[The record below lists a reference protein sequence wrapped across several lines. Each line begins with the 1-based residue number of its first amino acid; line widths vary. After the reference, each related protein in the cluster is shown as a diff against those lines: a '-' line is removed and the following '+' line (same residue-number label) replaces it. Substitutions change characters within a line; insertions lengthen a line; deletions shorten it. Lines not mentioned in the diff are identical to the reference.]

1 MNISFAKKRSAFRAA
16 VAAALVLLIVAM
28 SAVCLSACNDD
39 DGPDPAAE
47 RAEAVNA
54 LRVNTLAALDA
65 KWAPGL
71 TDAEIIALASPG
83 SYIEA
88 ALWTEMLAEVVSAS
102 RLQTG
107 KIRTA
112 AEFIASDEGRKL
124 FADAAGNL
132 DSAMEL
138 VDALGLTSEDVSEL
152 GFDLLCAVVS
162 ETRAM
167 YTEVANRLNVIKDKV
182 LGAGN
187 ENIAAAA
194 ERAERIVASF
204 GKDEASVAESVA
216 QTLKALGEAEEGVK
230 TVLAFAYDTERILG
244 AGESGAGLSAIIGS
258 AAEGE
263 GALANVSER
272 EMFAWLDGVLA
283 GFEEFGKSMTA
294 EKIASVKAALA
305 SGVLAGFEE
314 FGKSMTA
321 EKIASVKAALA
332 SVRECFQGFAQPV
345 AAVGDVMEWLRV
357 AESFADEIPTI
368 VSYALSAC
376 NVIYERNAEDT
387 YTYDFVRKLRLLAE
401 EENEELRTV
410 NTYALGAE
418 LFLSFAESHNAA
430 ELKGWI
436 RDMAKEGTDLKSAL
450 IYAFALM
457 AAQAESEGD
466 VEVTPDLV
474 SMVSV
479 LLTEVFGSLMDETW
493 RKYVLFPE
501 KYENRLRIVSG
512 LVISFAE
519 SVNELN
525 AGGAQVDINVSS
537 SGPYDSEWYAEV
549 MRIREETIRNAGG
562 TDGDALA
569 DKATA
574 VIGEYIDASYA
585 RLDELRAAASVGYIT
600 DADSA
605 EATKL
610 AEEVQSN
617 PIFMVFAFFFMQK

>member
-1 MNISFAKKRSAFRAA
+1 MNVSFAKKRFAFRAA

-54 LRVNTLAALDA
+54 LKVNTLAALDA
-65 KWAPGL
+65 RWAPGL
-71 TDAEIIALASPG
+71 TDTEIIGLASPG

-88 ALWTEMLAEVVSAS
+88 VLWTEMLAEVVSAS

-167 YTEVANRLNVIKDKV
+167 YTEVANRLNAIKDKV

-194 ERAERIVASF
+194 ERAERIVESF
-204 GKDEASVAESVA
+204 GKDEASAAESVA

-230 TVLAFAYDTERILG
+230 TVLAFAYDTERIFG
-244 AGESGAGLSAIIGS
+244 TGESGEGLAGLIGS

-305 SGVLAGFEE
+305 S
-314 FGKSMTA
+314 
-321 EKIASVKAALA
+321 
-332 SVRECFQGFAQPV
+332 VRECFQGFAQPV
-345 AAVGDVMEWLRV
+345 EVVRDVMEWLRG
-357 AESFADEIPTI
+357 AEELLGEVPFLTGAIAAATD
-368 VSYALSAC
+368 
-376 NVIYERNAEDT
+376 VIYERGEDGG
-387 YTYDFVRKLRLLAE
+387 YTYVRRLKLLAE
-401 EENEELRTV
+401 EEDGTLADINSYILAGE
-410 NTYALGAE
+410 AI
-418 LFLSFAESHNAA
+418 LSFADVYDAQA
-430 ELKGWI
+430 VKDELKQLAENGGE
-436 RDMAKEGTDLKSAL
+436 MTTLV
-450 IYAFALM
+450 IYAMALM
-457 AAQAESEGD
+457 FEASEQEGEDIEFTDDIAALA
-466 VEVTPDLV
+466 VA
-474 SMVSV
+474 
-479 LLTEVFGSLMDETW
+479 LLTEVMGSATETAW
-493 RKYVLFPE
+493 NNYVSDPE
-501 KYENRLRIVSG
+501 KYQNRLRIFSG
-512 LVISFAE
+512 MVLGFAE
-519 SVNELN
+519 VLNEN
-525 AGGAQVDINVSS
+525 IAAHGGTCVDINVTSD
-537 SGPYDSEWYAEV
+537 GPYTAEWYAEV
-549 MRIREETIRNAGG
+549 VRIRRETIERAG
-562 TDGDALA
+562 TFTEGDDLSSV
-569 DKATA
+569 A
-574 VIGEYIDASYA
+574 VGIIGEYVDKCYASLPDIERAVSAGWVEDAESEEA
-585 RLDELRAAASVGYIT
+585 KLVTEMAAN
-600 DADSA
+600 
-605 EATKL
+605 
-610 AEEVQSN
+610 N
-617 PIFMVFAFFFMQK
+617 PIFMLLAMFM

>member
-1 MNISFAKKRSAFRAA
+1 MKAVFGTKKGADVLRVLLAA
-16 VAAALVLLIVAM
+16 VLVMLLIA
-28 SAVCLSACNDD
+28 SFFALAACNKK

-54 LRVNTLAALDA
+54 LKINTLAALDA
-65 KWAPGL
+65 EWTPGL
-71 TDAEIIALASPG
+71 TDAEIIGLASPG

-88 ALWTEMLAEVVSAS
+88 TLWTEMLAEVVSAS

-167 YTEVANRLNVIKDKV
+167 YTEVANRLNAIKDKV

-204 GKDEASVAESVA
+204 GKDEATAAESVA

-230 TVLAFAYDTERILG
+230 TVLAFAYDTERIFG
-244 AGESGAGLSAIIGS
+244 TGESGEGIAGLIGS

-294 EKIASVKAALA
+294 EK
-305 SGVLAGFEE
+305 
-314 FGKSMTA
+314 T
-321 EKIASVKAALA
+321 ASVKAALA

-345 AAVGDVMEWLRV
+345 EVVRDVMEWLRG
-357 AESFADEIPTI
+357 AEELLGEVPFLTGAIAAATD
-368 VSYALSAC
+368 
-376 NVIYERNAEDT
+376 VIYERGEDEG
-387 YTYDFVRKLRLLAE
+387 YTYDFVRRLKLLAE
-401 EENEELRTV
+401 EEDGTLADINSYILAGEMI
-410 NTYALGAE
+410 
-418 LFLSFAESHNAA
+418 LSFAEVYDAQA
-430 ELKGWI
+430 VKDELKQLAENGGE
-436 RDMAKEGTDLKSAL
+436 MTTLV
-450 IYAFALM
+450 IYAMALM
-457 AAQAESEGD
+457 FEASEQEGEDIEFTDDIAALA
-466 VEVTPDLV
+466 VA
-474 SMVSV
+474 
-479 LLTEVFGSLMDETW
+479 LLTEVMGSATETAW
-493 RKYVLFPE
+493 NNYVSDPE
-501 KYENRLRIVSG
+501 KYQNSLRIFSG
-512 LVISFAE
+512 LVLGFAE
-519 SVNELN
+519 VLNEN
-525 AGGAQVDINVSS
+525 IAAHGGTRVDINVTSD
-537 SGPYDSEWYAEV
+537 GPYTAEWYAEV
-549 MRIREETIRNAGG
+549 VRIRRETIERAGAF
-562 TDGDALA
+562 TEGDALSSV
-569 DKATA
+569 A
-574 VIGEYIDASYA
+574 VGIIGEYVDKCYAS
-585 RLDELRAAASVGYIT
+585 LPDIERAVSVGWVD
-600 DADSA
+600 DAESE
-605 EATKL
+605 EAKL
-610 AEEVQSN
+610 VTEMAANN
-617 PIFMVFAFFFMQK
+617 PIFMLLAMFM

>member
-1 MNISFAKKRSAFRAA
+1 MNVSFAKKRFAFRAA

-54 LRVNTLAALDA
+54 LKVNTLAALDA
-65 KWAPGL
+65 RWAPGL
-71 TDAEIIALASPG
+71 TDTEIIGLASPG

-88 ALWTEMLAEVVSAS
+88 VLWTEMLAEVVSAS

-167 YTEVANRLNVIKDKV
+167 YTEVANRLNAIKDKV

-194 ERAERIVASF
+194 ERAERIVESF
-204 GKDEASVAESVA
+204 GKDEASAAESVA
-216 QTLKALGEAEEGVK
+216 QTLKALAEAEEGVK
-230 TVLAFAYDTERILG
+230 TVLAFAYDTERIFG
-244 AGESGAGLSAIIGS
+244 TGESGEGLAGLIGS

-305 SGVLAGFEE
+305 S
-314 FGKSMTA
+314 
-321 EKIASVKAALA
+321 
-332 SVRECFQGFAQPV
+332 VRECFQGFAQPV
-345 AAVGDVMEWLRV
+345 EVVRDVMEWLRGTEELLGEV
-357 AESFADEIPTI
+357 PFLTGAIAAATD
-368 VSYALSAC
+368 
-376 NVIYERNAEDT
+376 VIYERGEDEG
-387 YTYDFVRKLRLLAE
+387 YTYDFVRRLKLLAE
-401 EENEELRTV
+401 EEDGTLADINSYIIAGEMI
-410 NTYALGAE
+410 
-418 LFLSFAESHNAA
+418 LSFAEDYDAQA
-430 ELKGWI
+430 VKDELKQLAENGGE
-436 RDMAKEGTDLKSAL
+436 MTSLV
-450 IYAFALM
+450 IYAMALM
-457 AAQAESEGD
+457 FEASEQEGEDIEFTDDIAALA
-466 VEVTPDLV
+466 VA
-474 SMVSV
+474 
-479 LLTEVFGSLMDETW
+479 LLTEVMGSATETAW
-493 RKYVLFPE
+493 NNYVSDPE
-501 KYENRLRIVSG
+501 KYQNSLRIFSG
-512 LVISFAE
+512 LVLGFAE
-519 SVNELN
+519 VLNEN
-525 AGGAQVDINVSS
+525 IAAHGGTRVDINVTSD
-537 SGPYDSEWYAEV
+537 GPYTAEWYAEV
-549 MRIREETIRNAGG
+549 VRIRRETIERAGAF
-562 TDGDALA
+562 TEGDDLSSV
-569 DKATA
+569 A
-574 VIGEYIDASYA
+574 VGIIGEYVDKCYASL
-585 RLDELRAAASVGYIT
+585 LDIERAVSVGWVE
-600 DADSA
+600 DAESE
-605 EATKL
+605 EAKL
-610 AEEVQSN
+610 VTEMAANN
-617 PIFMVFAFFFMQK
+617 PIFMLLAMFM

>member
-1 MNISFAKKRSAFRAA
+1 MNVSFAKKRFAFRAA

-54 LRVNTLAALDA
+54 LKVNTLAALDA
-65 KWAPGL
+65 KWTPGL

-83 SYIEA
+83 SYIETT
-88 ALWTEMLAEVVSAS
+88 LWTEMLAEVVSAS

-167 YTEVANRLNVIKDKV
+167 YTEVANRLNAIKDKV

-194 ERAERIVASF
+194 ERAERIVESF
-204 GKDEASVAESVA
+204 GKDETSAAESVA

-230 TVLAFAYDTERILG
+230 TVLAFAYDTERIFG
-244 AGESGAGLSAIIGS
+244 TGESGEGLAGLIGS

-305 SGVLAGFEE
+305 S
-314 FGKSMTA
+314 
-321 EKIASVKAALA
+321 
-332 SVRECFQGFAQPV
+332 VRECFQGFAQPV
-345 AAVGDVMEWLRV
+345 EVVRDVMEWLRG
-357 AESFADEIPTI
+357 AEELLGEVPFLTGAIAAATD
-368 VSYALSAC
+368 
-376 NVIYERNAEDT
+376 VIYERGEDGG
-387 YTYDFVRKLRLLAE
+387 YTYDFVRRLKLLAE
-401 EENEELRTV
+401 EEDGTLADINSYILAGE
-410 NTYALGAE
+410 AI
-418 LFLSFAESHNAA
+418 LSFAEVYDAQA
-430 ELKGWI
+430 VKDELKQLAENGGE
-436 RDMAKEGTDLKSAL
+436 MTSLV
-450 IYAFALM
+450 IYAMALM
-457 AAQAESEGD
+457 FEASEQEGEDIELTDDIAALA
-466 VEVTPDLV
+466 VA
-474 SMVSV
+474 
-479 LLTEVFGSLMDETW
+479 LLTEVMGSATETAW
-493 RKYVLFPE
+493 NNYVSDPE
-501 KYENRLRIVSG
+501 KYQNRLRIFSG
-512 LVISFAE
+512 MVLDFAE
-519 SVNELN
+519 VLNEN
-525 AGGAQVDINVSS
+525 IAAHGGTRVDINVTSD
-537 SGPYDSEWYAEV
+537 GPYTAEWYAEV
-549 MRIREETIRNAGG
+549 VRIRRETIERAG
-562 TDGDALA
+562 TFTEGDDLSSV
-569 DKATA
+569 A
-574 VIGEYIDASYA
+574 VGIIGEYVDKCYASLPDIERAVSAGWVEDAESEEA
-585 RLDELRAAASVGYIT
+585 KLVTEMAAN
-600 DADSA
+600 
-605 EATKL
+605 
-610 AEEVQSN
+610 N
-617 PIFMVFAFFFMQK
+617 PIFMLLAMFM

>member
-1 MNISFAKKRSAFRAA
+1 MRAFFAKKRFAFRAA

-54 LRVNTLAALDA
+54 LKVNTLAALDA
-65 KWAPGL
+65 RWAPGL
-71 TDAEIIALASPG
+71 TDTEIIGLASPG

-88 ALWTEMLAEVVSAS
+88 VLWTEMLAEVVSAS

-194 ERAERIVASF
+194 ERAERIVESF
-204 GKDEASVAESVA
+204 GKDEASAAESVA

-230 TVLAFAYDTERILG
+230 TVLAFAYDTERIFG
-244 AGESGAGLSAIIGS
+244 TGESGEGLAGLIGS

-305 SGVLAGFEE
+305 S
-314 FGKSMTA
+314 
-321 EKIASVKAALA
+321 
-332 SVRECFQGFAQPV
+332 VRECFQGFAQPV
-345 AAVGDVMEWLRV
+345 EVVRDVMEWLRG
-357 AESFADEIPTI
+357 AEELLGEVPFLTGAIAAATD
-368 VSYALSAC
+368 
-376 NVIYERNAEDT
+376 VIYERGEDGG
-387 YTYDFVRKLRLLAE
+387 YTYVRRLKLLAE
-401 EENEELRTV
+401 EEDGTLADINSYILAGE
-410 NTYALGAE
+410 AI
-418 LFLSFAESHNAA
+418 LSFADVYDAQA
-430 ELKGWI
+430 VKDELKQLAENGGE
-436 RDMAKEGTDLKSAL
+436 MTSLV
-450 IYAFALM
+450 IYAMALM
-457 AAQAESEGD
+457 FEASGQEGEDIEFTDDIAALA
-466 VEVTPDLV
+466 VA
-474 SMVSV
+474 
-479 LLTEVFGSLMDETW
+479 LLTEVMGSATETAW
-493 RKYVLFPE
+493 NNYVSDPE
-501 KYENRLRIVSG
+501 KYQNSLRIFSG
-512 LVISFAE
+512 LVLGFAE
-519 SVNELN
+519 VLNEN
-525 AGGAQVDINVSS
+525 IAAHGGTRVDINVTSD
-537 SGPYDSEWYAEV
+537 GPYTAEWYAEV
-549 MRIREETIRNAGG
+549 VRIRRETIERAGAF
-562 TDGDALA
+562 TEEDALSSV
-569 DKATA
+569 A
-574 VIGEYIDASYA
+574 VGIIGEYVDKCYAS
-585 RLDELRAAASVGYIT
+585 LPDIERAVSVGWVD
-600 DADSA
+600 DAESE
-605 EATKL
+605 EAKL
-610 AEEVQSN
+610 VTEMAANN
-617 PIFMVFAFFFMQK
+617 PIFMLLAMFM

>member
-1 MNISFAKKRSAFRAA
+1 MNVSFAKKRFAFRAA

-54 LRVNTLAALDA
+54 LKVNTLAALDA
-65 KWAPGL
+65 KWTPGL
-71 TDAEIIALASPG
+71 TDTEIIGLASPG

-167 YTEVANRLNVIKDKV
+167 YTEVANRLNAIKDKV

-194 ERAERIVASF
+194 ERAERIVESF
-204 GKDEASVAESVA
+204 GKDEASAAESVA
-216 QTLKALGEAEEGVK
+216 QTLEALGEAEEGVK
-230 TVLAFAYDTERILG
+230 TVLAFAYDTERIFG
-244 AGESGAGLSAIIGS
+244 TGESGEGLAGLIGS

-305 SGVLAGFEE
+305 S
-314 FGKSMTA
+314 
-321 EKIASVKAALA
+321 
-332 SVRECFQGFAQPV
+332 VRECFQGFAQPV
-345 AAVGDVMEWLRV
+345 EVVRDVMEWLRG
-357 AESFADEIPTI
+357 AEELLGEVPFLTGAIAAATD
-368 VSYALSAC
+368 
-376 NVIYERNAEDT
+376 VIYERGEDGG
-387 YTYDFVRKLRLLAE
+387 YTYDFVRRLKLLAE
-401 EENEELRTV
+401 EEDGTLADINSYILAGE
-410 NTYALGAE
+410 AI
-418 LFLSFAESHNAA
+418 LSFAEVYDAQA
-430 ELKGWI
+430 VKDELKQLAENGGE
-436 RDMAKEGTDLKSAL
+436 MTTLV
-450 IYAFALM
+450 IYAMALM
-457 AAQAESEGD
+457 FEASEQEGEDIEFTDDIAALA
-466 VEVTPDLV
+466 VA
-474 SMVSV
+474 
-479 LLTEVFGSLMDETW
+479 LLTEVMGSATETAW
-493 RKYVLFPE
+493 NNYVSDPE
-501 KYENRLRIVSG
+501 KYQNSLRIFSG
-512 LVISFAE
+512 LVLGFAE
-519 SVNELN
+519 VLNEN
-525 AGGAQVDINVSS
+525 IAAHGGTRVDINVTSD
-537 SGPYDSEWYAEV
+537 GPYTAEWYAEV
-549 MRIREETIRNAGG
+549 VRIRRETIERAGTFTEG
-562 TDGDALA
+562 GELSSV
-569 DKATA
+569 A
-574 VIGEYIDASYA
+574 VGIIGEYVDKCYASLPDIERAVSAGWVEDAESEEA
-585 RLDELRAAASVGYIT
+585 KLVTEMAAN
-600 DADSA
+600 
-605 EATKL
+605 
-610 AEEVQSN
+610 N
-617 PIFMVFAFFFMQK
+617 PIFMLLAMFM

>member
-1 MNISFAKKRSAFRAA
+1 MGASFAKKRFAFRAA

-54 LRVNTLAALDA
+54 LKVNTLAALDA

-88 ALWTEMLAEVVSAS
+88 TLWTEMLAEVVSAS

-167 YTEVANRLNVIKDKV
+167 YTEVANRLNAIKDKV

-194 ERAERIVASF
+194 ERAERIVESF
-204 GKDEASVAESVA
+204 GKDEASAAESVA
-216 QTLKALGEAEEGVK
+216 QTIKALAEAEEGVK
-230 TVLAFAYDTERILG
+230 TVLAFAYDTERIFG
-244 AGESGAGLSAIIGS
+244 TGESGAGLAGLIGS

-305 SGVLAGFEE
+305 S
-314 FGKSMTA
+314 
-321 EKIASVKAALA
+321 
-332 SVRECFQGFAQPV
+332 VRECFQGFAQPV
-345 AAVGDVMEWLRV
+345 EVVRDVMEWLRG
-357 AESFADEIPTI
+357 AEELLGEVPFLTGAIAAATD
-368 VSYALSAC
+368 
-376 NVIYERNAEDT
+376 VIYERGEDGG
-387 YTYDFVRKLRLLAE
+387 YTYDFVHRLKLLAE
-401 EENEELRTV
+401 EEDGTLADINSYILAGE
-410 NTYALGAE
+410 AI
-418 LFLSFAESHNAA
+418 LSFAKVYDAQA
-430 ELKGWI
+430 VKDELKQLAENGGE
-436 RDMAKEGTDLKSAL
+436 MTSLV
-450 IYAFALM
+450 IYAMALM
-457 AAQAESEGD
+457 FEASEQEGEDIEFTDDIAALA
-466 VEVTPDLV
+466 VA
-474 SMVSV
+474 
-479 LLTEVFGSLMDETW
+479 LLTEVMGSATETAW
-493 RKYVLFPE
+493 NNYVSDPE
-501 KYENRLRIVSG
+501 KYQNSLRIFSG
-512 LVISFAE
+512 LVLGFAE
-519 SVNELN
+519 VLNEN
-525 AGGAQVDINVSS
+525 IAAHGGTRVDINVTSD
-537 SGPYDSEWYAEV
+537 GPYTAEWYAEV
-549 MRIREETIRNAGG
+549 VRIRRETIERAGAF
-562 TDGDALA
+562 TEGDALSSV
-569 DKATA
+569 A
-574 VIGEYIDASYA
+574 VGIIGEYVDKCYAS
-585 RLDELRAAASVGYIT
+585 LPDIERAVSVGWV
-600 DADSA
+600 DDSESE
-605 EATKL
+605 EAKL
-610 AEEVQSN
+610 VTEMAANN
-617 PIFMVFAFFFMQK
+617 PIFMLLAMFM

>member
-1 MNISFAKKRSAFRAA
+1 MRASFAKKRFAFRAA

-39 DGPDPAAE
+39 DGPDPAVE

-88 ALWTEMLAEVVSAS
+88 TLWTEMLAEVVSAS

-112 AEFIASDEGRKL
+112 AEFIASDEGKKL

-167 YTEVANRLNVIKDKV
+167 YTEVANRLNAIKDKV

-187 ENIAAAA
+187 ENIATAA

-204 GKDEASVAESVA
+204 GKDEASAAESVA

-230 TVLAFAYDTERILG
+230 TVLAFAYDTERIFG
-244 AGESGAGLSAIIGS
+244 TGESGEGLAGLIGS

-305 SGVLAGFEE
+305 S
-314 FGKSMTA
+314 
-321 EKIASVKAALA
+321 
-332 SVRECFQGFAQPV
+332 VRECFQGFAQPV
-345 AAVGDVMEWLRV
+345 EVVRDVMEWLRG
-357 AESFADEIPTI
+357 AEELLGEVPFLTGAIAAATD
-368 VSYALSAC
+368 
-376 NVIYERNAEDT
+376 VIYERGEDGG
-387 YTYDFVRKLRLLAE
+387 YTYDFVRRLKLLAGE
-401 EENEELRTV
+401 EDGTLADINSYIIAGEMI
-410 NTYALGAE
+410 
-418 LFLSFAESHNAA
+418 LSFAEDYDAQA
-430 ELKGWI
+430 VKDELKQLAENGGE
-436 RDMAKEGTDLKSAL
+436 MTTLV
-450 IYAFALM
+450 IYAMALM
-457 AAQAESEGD
+457 FEASEQEGEDIEFTDDIAALA
-466 VEVTPDLV
+466 VA
-474 SMVSV
+474 
-479 LLTEVFGSLMDETW
+479 LLTEVMGSATETAW
-493 RKYVLFPE
+493 NNYVSDPE
-501 KYENRLRIVSG
+501 KYQNSLRIFSG
-512 LVISFAE
+512 LVLGFAE
-519 SVNELN
+519 VLNEN
-525 AGGAQVDINVSS
+525 IAAHGGTRVDINVTSD
-537 SGPYDSEWYAEV
+537 GPYTAEWYAEV
-549 MRIREETIRNAGG
+549 VRIRRETIERAGAF
-562 TDGDALA
+562 TEGDDLSSV
-569 DKATA
+569 A
-574 VIGEYIDASYA
+574 VGIIGEYVDKCYASL
-585 RLDELRAAASVGYIT
+585 LDIERAVSVGWVE
-600 DADSA
+600 DAESE
-605 EATKL
+605 EAKL
-610 AEEVQSN
+610 VTEMAANN
-617 PIFMVFAFFFMQK
+617 PIFMLLAMFM

>member
-1 MNISFAKKRSAFRAA
+1 MRASFAKKRFAFRAA

-54 LRVNTLAALDA
+54 LKVNTLAALDA

-88 ALWTEMLAEVVSAS
+88 TLWTEMLAEVVSAS

-152 GFDLLCAVVS
+152 GFDLICAVVS

-167 YTEVANRLNVIKDKV
+167 YTEVANRLNTIKDKV

-194 ERAERIVASF
+194 ERAERIVESF
-204 GKDEASVAESVA
+204 GKDEASAAESVA

-230 TVLAFAYDTERILG
+230 TVLAFAYDTERIFG
-244 AGESGAGLSAIIGS
+244 TGESGEGLAGLIGS

-305 SGVLAGFEE
+305 S
-314 FGKSMTA
+314 
-321 EKIASVKAALA
+321 
-332 SVRECFQGFAQPV
+332 VRECFQGFAQPV
-345 AAVGDVMEWLRV
+345 AAVGDAMEWLRV

-376 NVIYERNAEDT
+376 DVIYERNAEDT
-387 YTYDFVRKLRLLAE
+387 YTYDFVHKLRLLAE
-401 EENEELRTV
+401 EEDEELRTV

-418 LFLSFAESHNAA
+418 LFLSFAKSHDAA

-436 RDMAKEGTDLKSAL
+436 RDMAKEGTGLKSAL

-457 AAQAESEGD
+457 AAQAESDGD

-525 AGGAQVDINVSS
+525 AGGVQVDINVSS

-562 TDGDALA
+562 TDGEALA

>member
-1 MNISFAKKRSAFRAA
+1 M
-16 VAAALVLLIVAM
+16 
-28 SAVCLSACNDD
+28 
-39 DGPDPAAE
+39 
-47 RAEAVNA
+47 
-54 LRVNTLAALDA
+54 
-65 KWAPGL
+65 
-71 TDAEIIALASPG
+71 
-83 SYIEA
+83 
-88 ALWTEMLAEVVSAS
+88 
-102 RLQTG
+102 
-107 KIRTA
+107 
-112 AEFIASDEGRKL
+112 
-124 FADAAGNL
+124 
-132 DSAMEL
+132 
-138 VDALGLTSEDVSEL
+138 
-152 GFDLLCAVVS
+152 
-162 ETRAM
+162 
-167 YTEVANRLNVIKDKV
+167 
-182 LGAGN
+182 
-187 ENIAAAA
+187 
-194 ERAERIVASF
+194 
-204 GKDEASVAESVA
+204 
-216 QTLKALGEAEEGVK
+216 
-230 TVLAFAYDTERILG
+230 
-244 AGESGAGLSAIIGS
+244 
-258 AAEGE
+258 
-263 GALANVSER
+263 
-272 EMFAWLDGVLA
+272 
-283 GFEEFGKSMTA
+283 
-294 EKIASVKAALA
+294 
-305 SGVLAGFEE
+305 
-314 FGKSMTA
+314 
-321 EKIASVKAALA
+321 
-332 SVRECFQGFAQPV
+332 
-345 AAVGDVMEWLRV
+345 

-401 EENEELRTV
+401 EEDEELRTV

-436 RDMAKEGTDLKSAL
+436 RDMAKEGTGLKSAL

-457 AAQAESEGD
+457 AAQAESDGD

-474 SMVSV
+474 SMISV

-549 MRIREETIRNAGG
+549 MRIREETTRNAGG

-610 AEEVQSN
+610 TEEVQSN

>member
-1 MNISFAKKRSAFRAA
+1 MNVSFAKKRFAFRAA

-54 LRVNTLAALDA
+54 LKVNTLAALDA

-88 ALWTEMLAEVVSAS
+88 TLWTEMLAEVVSAS

-167 YTEVANRLNVIKDKV
+167 YTEVANRLNAIKDKV

-194 ERAERIVASF
+194 ERAERIVESF
-204 GKDEASVAESVA
+204 GKDEASAAESVA

-230 TVLAFAYDTERILG
+230 TVLAFAYDTERIFG
-244 AGESGAGLSAIIGS
+244 TGESGEGLAGLIGS

-305 SGVLAGFEE
+305 S
-314 FGKSMTA
+314 
-321 EKIASVKAALA
+321 
-332 SVRECFQGFAQPV
+332 VRECFQGFAQPV
-345 AAVGDVMEWLRV
+345 EVVRDVMEWLRG
-357 AESFADEIPTI
+357 AEELLGEVPFLTGAIAAATG
-368 VSYALSAC
+368 
-376 NVIYERNAEDT
+376 VIYERGEDEG
-387 YTYDFVRKLRLLAE
+387 YTYDFVRRLKLLAE
-401 EENEELRTV
+401 EEDGTLADINSYIIAGEMI
-410 NTYALGAE
+410 
-418 LFLSFAESHNAA
+418 LSFAKIYDAQA
-430 ELKGWI
+430 VKDELKQLAENGGE
-436 RDMAKEGTDLKSAL
+436 MTKLV
-450 IYAFALM
+450 IYAMALM
-457 AAQAESEGD
+457 FEASEQEGEDIEFTDDIAALA
-466 VEVTPDLV
+466 VA
-474 SMVSV
+474 
-479 LLTEVFGSLMDETW
+479 LLTEVMGSATETAW
-493 RKYVLFPE
+493 NNYVSDPE
-501 KYENRLRIVSG
+501 KYENRLRIFSG
-512 LVISFAE
+512 LVLGFAE
-519 SVNELN
+519 VLNEN
-525 AGGAQVDINVSS
+525 IAAHGGTRVDINVTSD
-537 SGPYDSEWYAEV
+537 GPYTAEWYAEV
-549 MRIREETIRNAGG
+549 VRIRRETIERAG
-562 TDGDALA
+562 TFTEGDDLSSV
-569 DKATA
+569 A
-574 VIGEYIDASYA
+574 VGIIGEYVDKCYASLLDIERAVSAGWVDDAESEEA
-585 RLDELRAAASVGYIT
+585 KLVTEMAAN
-600 DADSA
+600 
-605 EATKL
+605 
-610 AEEVQSN
+610 N
-617 PIFMVFAFFFMQK
+617 PIFMLLAMFM

>member
-1 MNISFAKKRSAFRAA
+1 MNVSFAKKRFAFRAA

-88 ALWTEMLAEVVSAS
+88 VLWTEMLAEVVSAS

-112 AEFIASDEGRKL
+112 AEFIASDEGKKL

-167 YTEVANRLNVIKDKV
+167 YTEVANRLNAIKDKV

-194 ERAERIVASF
+194 ERAERIVESF
-204 GKDEASVAESVA
+204 GKDEASAAESVA

-230 TVLAFAYDTERILG
+230 TVLAFAYDTERIFG
-244 AGESGAGLSAIIGS
+244 TGESGEGLAGLIGS

-305 SGVLAGFEE
+305 S
-314 FGKSMTA
+314 
-321 EKIASVKAALA
+321 
-332 SVRECFQGFAQPV
+332 VRECFQGFAQPV
-345 AAVGDVMEWLRV
+345 EVVRDVMEWLRG
-357 AESFADEIPTI
+357 AEELLGEVPFLTGAIAAATD
-368 VSYALSAC
+368 
-376 NVIYERNAEDT
+376 VIYERGEDGG
-387 YTYDFVRKLRLLAE
+387 YTYDFVRRLKLLAE
-401 EENEELRTV
+401 EEDGTLADINSYILAGE
-410 NTYALGAE
+410 AI
-418 LFLSFAESHNAA
+418 LSFAEVYDAQA
-430 ELKGWI
+430 VKDELKQLAENGGE
-436 RDMAKEGTDLKSAL
+436 MTKLV
-450 IYAFALM
+450 IYAMALM
-457 AAQAESEGD
+457 FEASEQEGEDIEFTDDIAALA
-466 VEVTPDLV
+466 VA
-474 SMVSV
+474 
-479 LLTEVFGSLMDETW
+479 LLTEVMGSATETAW
-493 RKYVLFPE
+493 NNYVSDPE
-501 KYENRLRIVSG
+501 KYQNSLRIFSG
-512 LVISFAE
+512 LVLGFAE
-519 SVNELN
+519 VLNEN
-525 AGGAQVDINVSS
+525 IAAHGGTRVDINVTSD
-537 SGPYDSEWYAEV
+537 GPYTAEWYAEV
-549 MRIREETIRNAGG
+549 VRIRRETIERAGAF
-562 TDGDALA
+562 TEEDALSSV
-569 DKATA
+569 A
-574 VIGEYIDASYA
+574 VGIIGEYVDKCYASLPDIERAVSAGWVEDAESEEA
-585 RLDELRAAASVGYIT
+585 KLVTEMAAN
-600 DADSA
+600 
-605 EATKL
+605 
-610 AEEVQSN
+610 N
-617 PIFMVFAFFFMQK
+617 PIFMLLAMFM

>member
-1 MNISFAKKRSAFRAA
+1 MGASFAKKRFAFRAA
-16 VAAALVLLIVAM
+16 VAAALVLLLVAM

-54 LRVNTLAALDA
+54 LKVNTLAALDA
-65 KWAPGL
+65 EWVPGL
-71 TDAEIIALASPG
+71 TDADIIGLASPG

-112 AEFIASDEGRKL
+112 AEFIAAEEGRKL

-162 ETRAM
+162 ETRAL
-167 YTEVANRLNVIKDKV
+167 YTETKDRLVAIDKKGV
-182 LGAGN
+182 MGGAN
-187 ENIAAAA
+187 TDLTAAI

-204 GKDEASVAESVA
+204 GKDEATAAESVA

-230 TVLAFAYDTERILG
+230 TVLAFAYDTERIFG
-244 AGESGAGLSAIIGS
+244 TGESGEGIAGLIGS

-305 SGVLAGFEE
+305 S
-314 FGKSMTA
+314 
-321 EKIASVKAALA
+321 
-332 SVRECFQGFAQPV
+332 VRECFQGFAQPV
-345 AAVGDVMEWLRV
+345 AAVGDAMEWLRV

-376 NVIYERNAEDT
+376 DVIYERNAEDT

-401 EENEELRTV
+401 EEDEELRTV

-418 LFLSFAESHNAA
+418 LFLSFAVSHDAA

-436 RDMAKEGTDLKSAL
+436 RDMAKEGTGLKSAL

-525 AGGAQVDINVSS
+525 AGGVQVDINVSS
-537 SGPYDSEWYAEV
+537 SGPYDPEWYAEV

>member
-1 MNISFAKKRSAFRAA
+1 MKAVFGTKKGADALRVLLAA
-16 VAAALVLLIVAM
+16 VLVVLLLA
-28 SAVCLSACNDD
+28 SLCALAACNKNE
-39 DGPDPAAE
+39 PDPAKE
-47 RAEAVNA
+47 RADAVTR
-54 LRVNTLAALDA
+54 LETNTLAALGEDWTPDVPRETLIRMPDCASYLEARRWVSLVAGVLSRSGLQTAKISLIADFAASEDGKRLLSDA
-65 KWAPGL
+65 ANNA
-71 TDAEIIALASPG
+71 DAVLG
-83 SYIEA
+83 F
-88 ALWTEMLAEVVSAS
+88 VSAV
-102 RLQTG
+102 G
-107 KIRTA
+107 
-112 AEFIASDEGRKL
+112 F
-124 FADAAGNL
+124 
-132 DSAMEL
+132 
-138 VDALGLTSEDVSEL
+138 TSEDVSEV
-152 GFDLLCAVVS
+152 GFELLRAVVTDVRELYIGLAEELEALKGS
-162 ETRAM
+162 
-167 YTEVANRLNVIKDKV
+167 VVGD
-182 LGAGN
+182 GQDD
-187 ENIAAAA
+187 IAAAT
-194 ERAERIVASF
+194 ERAERVVASF
-204 GKDEASVAESVA
+204 GDEDKAEESIADTVAALDEAKEGIG
-216 QTLKALGEAEEGVK
+216 TLF
-230 TVLAFAYDTERILG
+230 AFAYDAERIFG
-244 AGESGAGLSAIIGS
+244 TGESGEGLSSVLGS
-258 AAEGE
+258 AAGGS
-263 GALANVSER
+263 GALAGVSDG
-272 EMFAWLDGVLA
+272 EMLTWLDGMVNGLR
-283 GFEEFGKSMTA
+283 EFGASMTE
-294 EKIASVKAALA
+294 EKTASVKAAL
-305 SGVLAGFEE
+305 
-314 FGKSMTA
+314 K
-321 EKIASVKAALA
+321 

-376 NVIYERNAEDT
+376 DVIYERNAEDT
-387 YTYDFVRKLRLLAE
+387 YTYDFVHKLRLLAE
-401 EENEELRTV
+401 EEDEELRTV

-418 LFLSFAESHNAA
+418 LFLSFAVSHDAA

-436 RDMAKEGTDLKSAL
+436 RDMAKEGTGLKSAL

-457 AAQAESEGD
+457 AAQAESDGD

-474 SMVSV
+474 SMISV

-574 VIGEYIDASYA
+574 VIGKYIDASYA

>member
-1 MNISFAKKRSAFRAA
+1 MGASFAKKRFAFCAA

-54 LRVNTLAALDA
+54 LRANTLAALDA
-65 KWAPGL
+65 KWTPGL

-167 YTEVANRLNVIKDKV
+167 YTEVANRLNAIKDKV

-194 ERAERIVASF
+194 ERAERIVESF
-204 GKDEASVAESVA
+204 GKDEASAAESVA

-244 AGESGAGLSAIIGS
+244 AGESGEGLAGLIGS

-272 EMFAWLDGVLA
+272 EMFAWLDGVL
-283 GFEEFGKSMTA
+283 GGLKDFGA
-294 EKIASVKAALA
+294 
-305 SGVLAGFEE
+305 
-314 FGKSMTA
+314 SMTA

-345 AAVGDVMEWLRV
+345 EVVRDVMEWLRG
-357 AESFADEIPTI
+357 AEELLGEVPFLTGAIAAATD
-368 VSYALSAC
+368 
-376 NVIYERNAEDT
+376 VIYERGEDGG
-387 YTYDFVRKLRLLAE
+387 YTYDFVRRLKLLAE
-401 EENEELRTV
+401 EEDGTLADINSYILAGE
-410 NTYALGAE
+410 AI
-418 LFLSFAESHNAA
+418 LSFAKVYDAQA
-430 ELKGWI
+430 VKDELKQLAENGGE
-436 RDMAKEGTDLKSAL
+436 MTSLV
-450 IYAFALM
+450 IYAMALM
-457 AAQAESEGD
+457 FEASEQEGEDIEFTDDIAALA
-466 VEVTPDLV
+466 VA
-474 SMVSV
+474 
-479 LLTEVFGSLMDETW
+479 LLTEVMGSATETAW
-493 RKYVLFPE
+493 NNYVSDPE
-501 KYENRLRIVSG
+501 KYQNSLRIFSG
-512 LVISFAE
+512 LVLGFAE
-519 SVNELN
+519 VLNEN
-525 AGGAQVDINVSS
+525 IAAHGGTRVDINVTSD
-537 SGPYDSEWYAEV
+537 GPYTAEWYAEV
-549 MRIREETIRNAGG
+549 VRIRRETIERAGAF
-562 TDGDALA
+562 TEGDDLSSV
-569 DKATA
+569 A
-574 VIGEYIDASYA
+574 VGIIGEYVDKCYASLPDIERAVSAGWVEDAESEEA
-585 RLDELRAAASVGYIT
+585 KLVTEMAAN
-600 DADSA
+600 
-605 EATKL
+605 
-610 AEEVQSN
+610 N
-617 PIFMVFAFFFMQK
+617 PIFMLLAMFM

>member
-1 MNISFAKKRSAFRAA
+1 MRASFAKKRFAFRAA

-71 TDAEIIALASPG
+71 TDAEIIGLASPG

-88 ALWTEMLAEVVSAS
+88 VLWTEMLAEVVSAS

-167 YTEVANRLNVIKDKV
+167 YTEVANRLNAIKDKV

-204 GKDEASVAESVA
+204 GKDETSAAESVA

-230 TVLAFAYDTERILG
+230 TVLAFAYDTERIFG
-244 AGESGAGLSAIIGS
+244 TGESGEGLAGLIGS

-283 GFEEFGKSMTA
+283 G
-294 EKIASVKAALA
+294 L
-305 SGVLAGFEE
+305 EE

-345 AAVGDVMEWLRV
+345 EVVRDVMEWLRG
-357 AESFADEIPTI
+357 AEELLGEVPFLTGAIAAATD
-368 VSYALSAC
+368 
-376 NVIYERNAEDT
+376 VIYERGEDGG
-387 YTYDFVRKLRLLAE
+387 YTYDFVRRLKLLAE
-401 EENEELRTV
+401 EEDGTLADINSYILAGE
-410 NTYALGAE
+410 AI
-418 LFLSFAESHNAA
+418 LSFAKVYDAQA
-430 ELKGWI
+430 VKDELKQLAENGGE
-436 RDMAKEGTDLKSAL
+436 MTSLV
-450 IYAFALM
+450 IYAMALM
-457 AAQAESEGD
+457 FEASEQEGEDIEFTDDIAALA
-466 VEVTPDLV
+466 VA
-474 SMVSV
+474 
-479 LLTEVFGSLMDETW
+479 LLTEVMGSATETAW
-493 RKYVLFPE
+493 NNYVSDPE
-501 KYENRLRIVSG
+501 KYQNSLRIFSG
-512 LVISFAE
+512 LVLGFAE
-519 SVNELN
+519 VLNEN
-525 AGGAQVDINVSS
+525 IAAHGGTRVDINVTSD
-537 SGPYDSEWYAEV
+537 GPYTAEWYAEV
-549 MRIREETIRNAGG
+549 VRIRRETIERAGAF
-562 TDGDALA
+562 TEGDDLSSV
-569 DKATA
+569 A
-574 VIGEYIDASYA
+574 VGIIGEYVDKCYASLPDIERAVSAGWVEDAESEEA
-585 RLDELRAAASVGYIT
+585 KLVTEMAAN
-600 DADSA
+600 
-605 EATKL
+605 
-610 AEEVQSN
+610 N
-617 PIFMVFAFFFMQK
+617 PIFMLLAMFM

>member
-1 MNISFAKKRSAFRAA
+1 MGASFAKKRFAFRAA

-65 KWAPGL
+65 KWTPGL
-71 TDAEIIALASPG
+71 TDTEIIGLASPG

-152 GFDLLCAVVS
+152 GFDLLCTVVS

-167 YTEVANRLNVIKDKV
+167 YTEVANRLNAIKDKV

-194 ERAERIVASF
+194 ERAERIVESF
-204 GKDEASVAESVA
+204 GKDEASAAESVA

-230 TVLAFAYDTERILG
+230 TVLAFAYDTERIFG
-244 AGESGAGLSAIIGS
+244 TGESGEGLAGLIGS

-305 SGVLAGFEE
+305 S
-314 FGKSMTA
+314 
-321 EKIASVKAALA
+321 
-332 SVRECFQGFAQPV
+332 VRECFQGFAQPV
-345 AAVGDVMEWLRV
+345 EVVRDVMEWLRG
-357 AESFADEIPTI
+357 AEELLGEVPFLTGAIAAATD
-368 VSYALSAC
+368 
-376 NVIYERNAEDT
+376 VIYERGEDGG
-387 YTYDFVRKLRLLAE
+387 YTYDFVRRLKLLAE
-401 EENEELRTV
+401 EEDGTLADINSYILAGE
-410 NTYALGAE
+410 AI
-418 LFLSFAESHNAA
+418 LSFAEVYDAQA
-430 ELKGWI
+430 VKDELKQLAENGGE
-436 RDMAKEGTDLKSAL
+436 MTKLV
-450 IYAFALM
+450 IYAMALM
-457 AAQAESEGD
+457 FEASEQEGEDIEFTDNIAALA
-466 VEVTPDLV
+466 VA
-474 SMVSV
+474 
-479 LLTEVFGSLMDETW
+479 LLTEVMGSATETAW
-493 RKYVLFPE
+493 NNYVSDPE
-501 KYENRLRIVSG
+501 KYENRLRVFSG
-512 LVISFAE
+512 LVLGFAE
-519 SVNELN
+519 VLNENIAAHGGTRVN
-525 AGGAQVDINVSS
+525 INVTSD
-537 SGPYDSEWYAEV
+537 GPYTAEWYAEV
-549 MRIREETIRNAGG
+549 VRIRRETIERAGTFTEG
-562 TDGDALA
+562 GALSSV
-569 DKATA
+569 A
-574 VIGEYIDASYA
+574 VGIIGEYVDKCYASLPDIERAVSAGWVEDAESEEA
-585 RLDELRAAASVGYIT
+585 KLVTEMAAN
-600 DADSA
+600 
-605 EATKL
+605 
-610 AEEVQSN
+610 N
-617 PIFMVFAFFFMQK
+617 PIFMLLAMFM

>member
-1 MNISFAKKRSAFRAA
+1 MRASFAKKRFAFRAA

-65 KWAPGL
+65 KWTPGL
-71 TDAEIIALASPG
+71 TDTEIIGLASPG

-88 ALWTEMLAEVVSAS
+88 VLWTEMLAEVVSAS

-167 YTEVANRLNVIKDKV
+167 YTEVANRLNAIKDKV

-194 ERAERIVASF
+194 ERAERIVESF
-204 GKDEASVAESVA
+204 GKDEASAAESVA

-230 TVLAFAYDTERILG
+230 TVLAFAYDTERIFG
-244 AGESGAGLSAIIGS
+244 TGESGEGLAGLIGS

-305 SGVLAGFEE
+305 S
-314 FGKSMTA
+314 
-321 EKIASVKAALA
+321 
-332 SVRECFQGFAQPV
+332 VRECFQGFAQPV
-345 AAVGDVMEWLRV
+345 EVVRDVMEWLRG
-357 AESFADEIPTI
+357 AEELLGEVPFLTGAIAAATD
-368 VSYALSAC
+368 
-376 NVIYERNAEDT
+376 VIYERGEDEG
-387 YTYDFVRKLRLLAE
+387 YTYDFVRRLKLLAE
-401 EENEELRTV
+401 EEDGTLADINSYIIAGEMI
-410 NTYALGAE
+410 
-418 LFLSFAESHNAA
+418 LSFAEDYDAQA
-430 ELKGWI
+430 VKDELKQLAENGGE
-436 RDMAKEGTDLKSAL
+436 MTSLV
-450 IYAFALM
+450 IYAMALM
-457 AAQAESEGD
+457 FEASEQEGEDIEFTDDIAALA
-466 VEVTPDLV
+466 VA
-474 SMVSV
+474 
-479 LLTEVFGSLMDETW
+479 LLTEVMGSATETAW
-493 RKYVLFPE
+493 NNYVSDPE
-501 KYENRLRIVSG
+501 KYQNRLRIFSG
-512 LVISFAE
+512 MVLGFAE
-519 SVNELN
+519 VLNEN
-525 AGGAQVDINVSS
+525 IAAHGGTRVDINVTSD
-537 SGPYDSEWYAEV
+537 GPYTAEWYAEV
-549 MRIREETIRNAGG
+549 VRIRRETIERAGAF
-562 TDGDALA
+562 TEGDALSSV
-569 DKATA
+569 A
-574 VIGEYIDASYA
+574 VGIIGEYVDKCYASLPDIERAVSAGWVEDAESEEA
-585 RLDELRAAASVGYIT
+585 KLVTEMAAN
-600 DADSA
+600 
-605 EATKL
+605 
-610 AEEVQSN
+610 N
-617 PIFMVFAFFFMQK
+617 PIFMLLAMFM

>member
-1 MNISFAKKRSAFRAA
+1 MNVSFAKKRFAFRAA

-47 RAEAVNA
+47 RAEEVNA
-54 LRVNTLAALDA
+54 LKVNTLAALDA

-88 ALWTEMLAEVVSAS
+88 TLWTEMLAEVVSAS

-112 AEFIASDEGRKL
+112 AEFIASDEGKKL

-194 ERAERIVASF
+194 ERAERIVESF
-204 GKDEASVAESVA
+204 GKDEATAAESVA

-230 TVLAFAYDTERILG
+230 TVLAFAYDTERIFG
-244 AGESGAGLSAIIGS
+244 TGESGEGIAGLIGS

-305 SGVLAGFEE
+305 S
-314 FGKSMTA
+314 
-321 EKIASVKAALA
+321 
-332 SVRECFQGFAQPV
+332 VRECFQGFAQPV
-345 AAVGDVMEWLRV
+345 EVVRDVMEWLRG
-357 AESFADEIPTI
+357 AEELLGEVPFLTGAIAAATD
-368 VSYALSAC
+368 
-376 NVIYERNAEDT
+376 VIYERGEDGG
-387 YTYDFVRKLRLLAE
+387 YTYVRRLKLLAE
-401 EENEELRTV
+401 EEDGTLADINSYILAGE
-410 NTYALGAE
+410 AI
-418 LFLSFAESHNAA
+418 LSFAKVYDAQA
-430 ELKGWI
+430 VKDELKQLAENGGE
-436 RDMAKEGTDLKSAL
+436 MTSLV
-450 IYAFALM
+450 IYAMALM
-457 AAQAESEGD
+457 FEASEQEGEDIEFTDDIAALA
-466 VEVTPDLV
+466 VA
-474 SMVSV
+474 
-479 LLTEVFGSLMDETW
+479 LLTEVMGSATETAW
-493 RKYVLFPE
+493 NNYVSDPE
-501 KYENRLRIVSG
+501 KYENRLRVFSG
-512 LVISFAE
+512 LVLGFAE
-519 SVNELN
+519 VLNEN
-525 AGGAQVDINVSS
+525 IAAHGGTCVDINVTSD
-537 SGPYDSEWYAEV
+537 GPYTAEWYAEV
-549 MRIREETIRNAGG
+549 VRIRRETIERAG
-562 TDGDALA
+562 TFTEGDDLSSV
-569 DKATA
+569 A
-574 VIGEYIDASYA
+574 VGIIGEYVDKCYASLPDIERAVSAGWVEDAESEEA
-585 RLDELRAAASVGYIT
+585 KLVTEMAAN
-600 DADSA
+600 
-605 EATKL
+605 
-610 AEEVQSN
+610 N
-617 PIFMVFAFFFMQK
+617 PIFMLLAMFM

>member
-1 MNISFAKKRSAFRAA
+1 MNVSFAKKRFAFRAA

-54 LRVNTLAALDA
+54 LKVNTLAALDA
-65 KWAPGL
+65 RWAPGL
-71 TDAEIIALASPG
+71 TDTEIIGLASPG

-88 ALWTEMLAEVVSAS
+88 VLWTEMLAEVVSAS

-194 ERAERIVASF
+194 ERAERIVESF
-204 GKDEASVAESVA
+204 GKDEASAAESVA

-230 TVLAFAYDTERILG
+230 TVLAFAYDTERIFG
-244 AGESGAGLSAIIGS
+244 TGESGEGLAGLIGS

-305 SGVLAGFEE
+305 S
-314 FGKSMTA
+314 
-321 EKIASVKAALA
+321 
-332 SVRECFQGFAQPV
+332 VRECFQGFAQPV
-345 AAVGDVMEWLRV
+345 EVVRDVMEWLRG
-357 AESFADEIPTI
+357 AEELLGEVPFLTGAIAAATD
-368 VSYALSAC
+368 
-376 NVIYERNAEDT
+376 VIYERGEDGG
-387 YTYDFVRKLRLLAE
+387 YTYVRRLKLLAE
-401 EENEELRTV
+401 EEDGTLADINSYILAGE
-410 NTYALGAE
+410 AI
-418 LFLSFAESHNAA
+418 LSFADVYDAQA
-430 ELKGWI
+430 VKDELKQLAENGGE
-436 RDMAKEGTDLKSAL
+436 MTSLV
-450 IYAFALM
+450 IYAMALM
-457 AAQAESEGD
+457 FEASGQEGEDIEFTDDIAALA
-466 VEVTPDLV
+466 VA
-474 SMVSV
+474 
-479 LLTEVFGSLMDETW
+479 LLTEVMGSATETAW
-493 RKYVLFPE
+493 NNYVSGPE
-501 KYENRLRIVSG
+501 KYQNSLRIFSG
-512 LVISFAE
+512 LVLGFAE
-519 SVNELN
+519 VLNEN
-525 AGGAQVDINVSS
+525 IAAHGGTRVDINVTSD
-537 SGPYDSEWYAEV
+537 GPYTAEWYAEV
-549 MRIREETIRNAGG
+549 VRIRRETIERAGAF
-562 TDGDALA
+562 TEGDALSSV
-569 DKATA
+569 A
-574 VIGEYIDASYA
+574 VGIIGEYVDKCYASLPDIERAVSAGWVEDAESEEA
-585 RLDELRAAASVGYIT
+585 KLVTEMAAN
-600 DADSA
+600 
-605 EATKL
+605 
-610 AEEVQSN
+610 N
-617 PIFMVFAFFFMQK
+617 PIFMLLAMFM

>member
-138 VDALGLTSEDVSEL
+138 VDALGLTTEDVSEL

-162 ETRAM
+162 EMRAL
-167 YTEVANRLNVIKDKV
+167 YIETADRLNAIDEKGVMGDADTD
-182 LGAGN
+182 LT
-187 ENIAAAA
+187 AAI

-204 GKDEASVAESVA
+204 GEDESAAAESVA
-216 QTLKALGEAEEGVK
+216 QTLEALADAEEGIK

-244 AGESGAGLSAIIGS
+244 AGESGEGLAGLIGS

-294 EKIASVKAALA
+294 EKIERARVFPRVRAARC
-305 SGVLAGFEE
+305 SRRRRDG
-314 FGKSMTA
+314 
-321 EKIASVKAALA
+321 
-332 SVRECFQGFAQPV
+332 
-345 AAVGDVMEWLRV
+345 V
-357 AESFADEIPTI
+357 AES
-368 VSYALSAC
+368 
-376 NVIYERNAEDT
+376 
-387 YTYDFVRKLRLLAE
+387 
-401 EENEELRTV
+401 
-410 NTYALGAE
+410 
-418 LFLSFAESHNAA
+418 
-430 ELKGWI
+430 
-436 RDMAKEGTDLKSAL
+436 
-450 IYAFALM
+450 
-457 AAQAESEGD
+457 
-466 VEVTPDLV
+466 
-474 SMVSV
+474 
-479 LLTEVFGSLMDETW
+479 
-493 RKYVLFPE
+493 
-501 KYENRLRIVSG
+501 
-512 LVISFAE
+512 
-519 SVNELN
+519 
-525 AGGAQVDINVSS
+525 GG
-537 SGPYDSEWYAEV
+537 EF
-549 MRIREETIRNAGG
+549 R
-562 TDGDALA
+562 
-569 DKATA
+569 
-574 VIGEYIDASYA
+574 
-585 RLDELRAAASVGYIT
+585 
-600 DADSA
+600 
-605 EATKL
+605 
-610 AEEVQSN
+610 
-617 PIFMVFAFFFMQK
+617 

>member
-1 MNISFAKKRSAFRAA
+1 MNVSFAKKRFAFRAA

-54 LRVNTLAALDA
+54 LKVNTLAALDS
-65 KWAPGL
+65 KWTPGL
-71 TDAEIIALASPG
+71 TDTEIIALASPG

-88 ALWTEMLAEVVSAS
+88 VLWTEMLAEVVSAS

-112 AEFIASDEGRKL
+112 AEFIASDEGKKL

-167 YTEVANRLNVIKDKV
+167 YTEVANRLNAIKDKV

-194 ERAERIVASF
+194 ERAERIVESF
-204 GKDEASVAESVA
+204 GKDEASAAESVA

-230 TVLAFAYDTERILG
+230 TVLAFAYDTERIFG
-244 AGESGAGLSAIIGS
+244 TGESGEGLAGLIGS

-294 EKIASVKAALA
+294 EK
-305 SGVLAGFEE
+305 
-314 FGKSMTA
+314 T
-321 EKIASVKAALA
+321 ASVKAALA

-345 AAVGDVMEWLRV
+345 EVVRDVMEWLRG
-357 AESFADEIPTI
+357 AEELLGEVPFLTGAIAAATD
-368 VSYALSAC
+368 
-376 NVIYERNAEDT
+376 VIYERGEDEG
-387 YTYDFVRKLRLLAE
+387 YTYDFVRRLKLLAAE
-401 EENEELRTV
+401 EDGTLADINSYILAGE
-410 NTYALGAE
+410 AI
-418 LFLSFAESHNAA
+418 LSFAKVYDAQAVKDELQRLA
-430 ELKGWI
+430 ENGGEMTTLV
-436 RDMAKEGTDLKSAL
+436 
-450 IYAFALM
+450 IYAMALM
-457 AAQAESEGD
+457 FEASEQEGEDIEFTDDIAALA
-466 VEVTPDLV
+466 VA
-474 SMVSV
+474 
-479 LLTEVFGSLMDETW
+479 LLTEVMGSATETAW
-493 RKYVLFPE
+493 NNYVSDPE
-501 KYENRLRIVSG
+501 KYQNSLRIFSG
-512 LVISFAE
+512 MVLGFAE
-519 SVNELN
+519 VLNEN
-525 AGGAQVDINVSS
+525 IAAHGGTRVDINVTSN
-537 SGPYDSEWYAEV
+537 GPYTAEWYAEV
-549 MRIREETIRNAGG
+549 VRIRRETIERAG
-562 TDGDALA
+562 TFTEGDALSSV
-569 DKATA
+569 A
-574 VIGEYIDASYA
+574 VGIIGEYVDKCYASLPDIERAVSAGWVEDAESEEA
-585 RLDELRAAASVGYIT
+585 KLVTEMAAN
-600 DADSA
+600 
-605 EATKL
+605 
-610 AEEVQSN
+610 N
-617 PIFMVFAFFFMQK
+617 PIFMLLAMFM

>member
-1 MNISFAKKRSAFRAA
+1 MRASFAKKRFAFRAA
-16 VAAALVLLIVAM
+16 VAAVLVLLIVAM
-28 SAVCLSACNDD
+28 SAVCLAACNKK

-54 LRVNTLAALDA
+54 LKVNTLAALDA

-88 ALWTEMLAEVVSAS
+88 TLWTEMLAEVVSAS

-167 YTEVANRLNVIKDKV
+167 YTEVANRLNAIKDKV

-194 ERAERIVASF
+194 ERAERIVESF
-204 GKDEASVAESVA
+204 GKDEASAAESVA

-230 TVLAFAYDTERILG
+230 TVLAFAYDTERIFG
-244 AGESGAGLSAIIGS
+244 TGESGEGLAGLIGS

-305 SGVLAGFEE
+305 S
-314 FGKSMTA
+314 
-321 EKIASVKAALA
+321 
-332 SVRECFQGFAQPV
+332 VRKCFQGFAQPV
-345 AAVGDVMEWLRV
+345 EVVRDVMEWLRG
-357 AESFADEIPTI
+357 AEELLGEVPFLTGAIAAATD
-368 VSYALSAC
+368 
-376 NVIYERNAEDT
+376 VIYECGEDGG
-387 YTYDFVRKLRLLAE
+387 YTYDFVRRLKLLAE
-401 EENEELRTV
+401 EEDGTLADINSYILAGE
-410 NTYALGAE
+410 AI
-418 LFLSFAESHNAA
+418 LSFAEVYDAQA
-430 ELKGWI
+430 VKDELKQLAENGGE
-436 RDMAKEGTDLKSAL
+436 MTTLV
-450 IYAFALM
+450 IYAMALM
-457 AAQAESEGD
+457 FETSEQEGED
-466 VEVTPDLV
+466 VEFTDDIAALAVA
-474 SMVSV
+474 
-479 LLTEVFGSLMDETW
+479 LLTEVMGSATETAW
-493 RKYVLFPE
+493 NNYVSDPE
-501 KYENRLRIVSG
+501 KYQNKLRIFSG
-512 LVISFAE
+512 MVLGFAE
-519 SVNELN
+519 VLNEN
-525 AGGAQVDINVSS
+525 IAAHGGTRVDINVTSG
-537 SGPYDSEWYAEV
+537 GPYTAEWYAEV
-549 MRIREETIRNAGG
+549 VRIRSETIERAGAF
-562 TDGDALA
+562 TEGDALSSV
-569 DKATA
+569 A
-574 VIGEYIDASYA
+574 VGIIGEYVDKCYASLPDIERAVSAGWVEDAESKEA
-585 RLDELRAAASVGYIT
+585 KLVTEMAAN
-600 DADSA
+600 
-605 EATKL
+605 
-610 AEEVQSN
+610 N
-617 PIFMVFAFFFMQK
+617 PIFMLLAMFM

>member
-1 MNISFAKKRSAFRAA
+1 MGASFAKKRFAFRAA

-54 LRVNTLAALDA
+54 LKVNTLAALDA

-71 TDAEIIALASPG
+71 TDAEIIGLASPG

-88 ALWTEMLAEVVSAS
+88 VLWTEMLAEVVSAS

-167 YTEVANRLNVIKDKV
+167 YTEVANRLNAIKDKV

-194 ERAERIVASF
+194 ERAERIVESF
-204 GKDEASVAESVA
+204 GKDEASAAESVA

-230 TVLAFAYDTERILG
+230 TVLAFAYDTERIFG
-244 AGESGAGLSAIIGS
+244 TGESGEGLAGLIGS

-305 SGVLAGFEE
+305 S
-314 FGKSMTA
+314 
-321 EKIASVKAALA
+321 
-332 SVRECFQGFAQPV
+332 VRECFQGFAQPV
-345 AAVGDVMEWLRV
+345 EVVRDVMEWLRGTEELLGEV
-357 AESFADEIPTI
+357 PFLTGAIAAATD
-368 VSYALSAC
+368 
-376 NVIYERNAEDT
+376 VIYERGEDEG
-387 YTYDFVRKLRLLAE
+387 YTYDFVRRLKLLAE
-401 EENEELRTV
+401 EEDGTLADINSYIIAGEMI
-410 NTYALGAE
+410 
-418 LFLSFAESHNAA
+418 LSFAEDYDAQA
-430 ELKGWI
+430 VKDELKQLAENGGE
-436 RDMAKEGTDLKSAL
+436 MTTLV
-450 IYAFALM
+450 IYAMALM
-457 AAQAESEGD
+457 FEASEQEGEDIEFTDDIAALA
-466 VEVTPDLV
+466 VA
-474 SMVSV
+474 
-479 LLTEVFGSLMDETW
+479 LLTEVMGSATETAW
-493 RKYVLFPE
+493 NNYVSDPE
-501 KYENRLRIVSG
+501 KYENRLRVFSG
-512 LVISFAE
+512 LVLGFAE
-519 SVNELN
+519 VLNEN
-525 AGGAQVDINVSS
+525 IAAHGGTRVDINVTSD
-537 SGPYDSEWYAEV
+537 GPYTAEWYAEV
-549 MRIREETIRNAGG
+549 VRIRRETIERAGAFTEG
-562 TDGDALA
+562 GDLSSV
-569 DKATA
+569 A
-574 VIGEYIDASYA
+574 VGIIGEYVDKCYAS
-585 RLDELRAAASVGYIT
+585 LPDIERAVSVGWVD
-600 DADSA
+600 DAESE
-605 EATKL
+605 EAKL
-610 AEEVQSN
+610 VTEMAANN
-617 PIFMVFAFFFMQK
+617 PIFMLLAMFM

>member
-1 MNISFAKKRSAFRAA
+1 MNVSFAKKRFAFRAA

-54 LRVNTLAALDA
+54 LKVNTLAALDA

-71 TDAEIIALASPG
+71 TDTEIIGLASPG

-88 ALWTEMLAEVVSAS
+88 VLWTEMLAEVVSAS

-152 GFDLLCAVVS
+152 GFDLLCAVVA

-167 YTEVANRLNVIKDKV
+167 YTELADRLNAIKDKV

-194 ERAERIVASF
+194 ERAERIVESF
-204 GKDEASVAESVA
+204 GKDEASAAESVA

-230 TVLAFAYDTERILG
+230 TVLAFAYDTERIFG
-244 AGESGAGLSAIIGS
+244 TGESGEGLAGLIGS

-305 SGVLAGFEE
+305 S
-314 FGKSMTA
+314 
-321 EKIASVKAALA
+321 
-332 SVRECFQGFAQPV
+332 VRECFQGFAQPV
-345 AAVGDVMEWLRV
+345 EVVRDVMEWLRG
-357 AESFADEIPTI
+357 AEELLGEVPFLTGAIAAATD
-368 VSYALSAC
+368 
-376 NVIYERNAEDT
+376 VIYERGEDGG
-387 YTYDFVRKLRLLAE
+387 YTYDFVRRLKLLAGE
-401 EENEELRTV
+401 EDGTLADINSYIIAGEMI
-410 NTYALGAE
+410 
-418 LFLSFAESHNAA
+418 LSFAEDYDAQA
-430 ELKGWI
+430 VKDELKQLAENGGE
-436 RDMAKEGTDLKSAL
+436 MTTLV
-450 IYAFALM
+450 IYAMALM
-457 AAQAESEGD
+457 FEASEQEGEDIEFTDDIAALA
-466 VEVTPDLV
+466 VA
-474 SMVSV
+474 
-479 LLTEVFGSLMDETW
+479 LLTEVMGSATETAW
-493 RKYVLFPE
+493 NNYVSDPE
-501 KYENRLRIVSG
+501 KYQNRLRIFSG
-512 LVISFAE
+512 LVLGFAE
-519 SVNELN
+519 VLNEN
-525 AGGAQVDINVSS
+525 IAAHGGTRVDINVTSD
-537 SGPYDSEWYAEV
+537 GPYTAEWYAEV
-549 MRIREETIRNAGG
+549 VRIRRETIERAG
-562 TDGDALA
+562 TFTEGDDLSSV
-569 DKATA
+569 A
-574 VIGEYIDASYA
+574 VGIIGEYVDKCYASLPDIERAVSAGWVEDAESEEA
-585 RLDELRAAASVGYIT
+585 KLVTEMAAN
-600 DADSA
+600 
-605 EATKL
+605 
-610 AEEVQSN
+610 N
-617 PIFMVFAFFFMQK
+617 PIFMLLAMFM

>member
-1 MNISFAKKRSAFRAA
+1 MNVSFAKKRFAFRAA

-54 LRVNTLAALDA
+54 LKVNTLAALDA
-65 KWAPGL
+65 KWTPGL
-71 TDAEIIALASPG
+71 TDADIIGLASPG

-162 ETRAM
+162 ETRAL
-167 YTEVANRLNVIKDKV
+167 YTETKDRLVAIDKKGV
-182 LGAGN
+182 MGGAN
-187 ENIAAAA
+187 TDLTAAI

-204 GKDEASVAESVA
+204 GKDEASAAESVA

-230 TVLAFAYDTERILG
+230 TVLAFAYDTERIFG
-244 AGESGAGLSAIIGS
+244 TGEGGEGLSSVLGS
-258 AAEGE
+258 AAGGS
-263 GALANVSER
+263 GALAGVSAG
-272 EMFAWLDGVLA
+272 EMLTWLDGMVGGLR
-283 GFEEFGKSMTA
+283 EFGASMTE
-294 EKIASVKAALA
+294 EKTASVKAAL
-305 SGVLAGFEE
+305 
-314 FGKSMTA
+314 K
-321 EKIASVKAALA
+321 

-376 NVIYERNAEDT
+376 DVIYERNAEDT

-401 EENEELRTV
+401 EEDEELRTV

-418 LFLSFAESHNAA
+418 LFLSFAVSHDAA

-436 RDMAKEGTDLKSAL
+436 RDMAKEGTGLKSAL

-457 AAQAESEGD
+457 AAQAESDGD

>member
-1 MNISFAKKRSAFRAA
+1 MNVSFAKKRFAFRAA

-65 KWAPGL
+65 KWTPGL
-71 TDAEIIALASPG
+71 TDTGIIALASPG

-88 ALWTEMLAEVVSAS
+88 VLWTEMLAEVVSAS

-194 ERAERIVASF
+194 ERAERIVESF
-204 GKDEASVAESVA
+204 GKDEASAAESVA

-230 TVLAFAYDTERILG
+230 TVLAFAYDTERIFG
-244 AGESGAGLSAIIGS
+244 TGESGEGLAGLIGS

-305 SGVLAGFEE
+305 S
-314 FGKSMTA
+314 
-321 EKIASVKAALA
+321 
-332 SVRECFQGFAQPV
+332 VRECFQGFAQPV
-345 AAVGDVMEWLRV
+345 EVVRDVMEWLRG
-357 AESFADEIPTI
+357 AEELLGEVPFLTGAIAAATD
-368 VSYALSAC
+368 
-376 NVIYERNAEDT
+376 VIYERGEDGG
-387 YTYDFVRKLRLLAE
+387 YTYDFVHRLKLLAE
-401 EENEELRTV
+401 EEDGTLADINSYILAGE
-410 NTYALGAE
+410 AI
-418 LFLSFAESHNAA
+418 LSFAKVYDAQA
-430 ELKGWI
+430 VKDELKQLAENGGE
-436 RDMAKEGTDLKSAL
+436 MTSLV
-450 IYAFALM
+450 IYAMALM
-457 AAQAESEGD
+457 FEASEQEGEDIEFTDDIAALA
-466 VEVTPDLV
+466 VA
-474 SMVSV
+474 
-479 LLTEVFGSLMDETW
+479 LLTEVMGSATETAW
-493 RKYVLFPE
+493 NNYVSDPE
-501 KYENRLRIVSG
+501 KYQNSLRIFSG
-512 LVISFAE
+512 LVLGFAE
-519 SVNELN
+519 VLNEN
-525 AGGAQVDINVSS
+525 IAAHGGTRVDINVTSD
-537 SGPYDSEWYAEV
+537 GPYTAEWYAEV
-549 MRIREETIRNAGG
+549 VRIRRETIERAGAF
-562 TDGDALA
+562 TEGDALSSV
-569 DKATA
+569 A
-574 VIGEYIDASYA
+574 VGIIGEYVDKCYAS
-585 RLDELRAAASVGYIT
+585 LPDIERAVSVGWV
-600 DADSA
+600 DDSESE
-605 EATKL
+605 EAKL
-610 AEEVQSN
+610 VTEMAANN
-617 PIFMVFAFFFMQK
+617 PIFMLLAMFM

>member
-1 MNISFAKKRSAFRAA
+1 MGASFAKKRFAFRAA

-65 KWAPGL
+65 KWTPGL
-71 TDAEIIALASPG
+71 TDTEIIGLASPG

-88 ALWTEMLAEVVSAS
+88 VLWTEMLAEVVSAS

-167 YTEVANRLNVIKDKV
+167 YTEVANRLNAIKDKV

-194 ERAERIVASF
+194 ERAERIVESF
-204 GKDEASVAESVA
+204 GKDEASAAESVA

-230 TVLAFAYDTERILG
+230 TVLAFAYDTERIFG
-244 AGESGAGLSAIIGS
+244 TGESGEGLAGLIGS

-283 GFEEFGKSMTA
+283 GFEEFG
-294 EKIASVKAALA
+294 E
-305 SGVLAGFEE
+305 
-314 FGKSMTA
+314 SMTA

-345 AAVGDVMEWLRV
+345 EVVRDVMEWLRG
-357 AESFADEIPTI
+357 AEELLGEVPFLTGAIAAATD
-368 VSYALSAC
+368 
-376 NVIYERNAEDT
+376 VIYERGEDGG
-387 YTYDFVRKLRLLAE
+387 YTYDFVRRLKLLAE
-401 EENEELRTV
+401 EEDGTLADINSYILAGE
-410 NTYALGAE
+410 AI
-418 LFLSFAESHNAA
+418 LSFAKDYDAQA
-430 ELKGWI
+430 VKDELKQLAENGGE
-436 RDMAKEGTDLKSAL
+436 MTTLV
-450 IYAFALM
+450 IYAMALM
-457 AAQAESEGD
+457 FEASEQEGEDIEFTDDIAALA
-466 VEVTPDLV
+466 VA
-474 SMVSV
+474 
-479 LLTEVFGSLMDETW
+479 LLTEVMGSATETAW
-493 RKYVLFPE
+493 NNYVSDPE
-501 KYENRLRIVSG
+501 KYQNRLRIFSG
-512 LVISFAE
+512 MVLGFAE
-519 SVNELN
+519 VLNEN
-525 AGGAQVDINVSS
+525 IAAHGGTRVDINVTSD
-537 SGPYDSEWYAEV
+537 GPYTAEWYAEV
-549 MRIREETIRNAGG
+549 VRIRRETIERAGAF
-562 TDGDALA
+562 TEGDALSSV
-569 DKATA
+569 A
-574 VIGEYIDASYA
+574 VGIIGEYVDKCYAS
-585 RLDELRAAASVGYIT
+585 LPDIERAVSVGWVE
-600 DADSA
+600 DAESE
-605 EATKL
+605 EAKL
-610 AEEVQSN
+610 VTEMAANN
-617 PIFMVFAFFFMQK
+617 PIFMLLAMFM

>member
-1 MNISFAKKRSAFRAA
+1 MNVSFAKKRFAFRAA

-65 KWAPGL
+65 KWTPGL
-71 TDAEIIALASPG
+71 TDTEIIGLASPG

-88 ALWTEMLAEVVSAS
+88 VLWTEMLAEVVSAS

-107 KIRTA
+107 KISTA

-167 YTEVANRLNVIKDKV
+167 YTEVANRLNAIKDKV

-194 ERAERIVASF
+194 ERAERIVESF
-204 GKDEASVAESVA
+204 GKDEASAAESVA

-230 TVLAFAYDTERILG
+230 TVLAFAYDTERIFG
-244 AGESGAGLSAIIGS
+244 TGESGEGLAGLIGS

-305 SGVLAGFEE
+305 S
-314 FGKSMTA
+314 
-321 EKIASVKAALA
+321 
-332 SVRECFQGFAQPV
+332 VRECFQGFAQPV
-345 AAVGDVMEWLRV
+345 EVVRDVMEWLRG
-357 AESFADEIPTI
+357 AEELLGEVPFLTGAIAAATD
-368 VSYALSAC
+368 
-376 NVIYERNAEDT
+376 VIYERGEDEG
-387 YTYDFVRKLRLLAE
+387 YTYDFVRRLKLLAE
-401 EENEELRTV
+401 EEDGTLADINSYILAGE
-410 NTYALGAE
+410 AI
-418 LFLSFAESHNAA
+418 LSFAEDYDAQAVKDELQRLA
-430 ELKGWI
+430 ENGGEMTTLV
-436 RDMAKEGTDLKSAL
+436 
-450 IYAFALM
+450 IYAMALM
-457 AAQAESEGD
+457 FEASEQEGEDIEFTDDIAALA
-466 VEVTPDLV
+466 VA
-474 SMVSV
+474 
-479 LLTEVFGSLMDETW
+479 LLTEVMGSATETAW
-493 RKYVLFPE
+493 NNYVSDPE
-501 KYENRLRIVSG
+501 KYQNSLRIFSG
-512 LVISFAE
+512 MVLGFAE
-519 SVNELN
+519 VLNEN
-525 AGGAQVDINVSS
+525 IAAHGGTRVDINVTSN
-537 SGPYDSEWYAEV
+537 GPYTAEWYADV
-549 MRIREETIRNAGG
+549 VRIRRETIERAGAFTEG
-562 TDGDALA
+562 GALSSV
-569 DKATA
+569 A
-574 VIGEYIDASYA
+574 VGIIGEYVDKCYASLPDIERAVSAGWVEDAESEEA
-585 RLDELRAAASVGYIT
+585 KLVTEMAAN
-600 DADSA
+600 
-605 EATKL
+605 
-610 AEEVQSN
+610 N
-617 PIFMVFAFFFMQK
+617 PIFMLLAMFM

>member
-1 MNISFAKKRSAFRAA
+1 MNVSFAKKRFAFRAA

-88 ALWTEMLAEVVSAS
+88 TLWTEMLAEVVSAS

-112 AEFIASDEGRKL
+112 AEFIASDEGKKL

-132 DSAMEL
+132 DSALEL
-138 VDALGLTSEDVSEL
+138 IDALGLTTEDVSEL

-167 YTEVANRLNVIKDKV
+167 YTEVANRLNAIKDKV

-194 ERAERIVASF
+194 ERAERIVESF
-204 GKDEASVAESVA
+204 GKDEASAAESVA

-230 TVLAFAYDTERILG
+230 TVLAFAYDTERIFG
-244 AGESGAGLSAIIGS
+244 TGESGEGLAGLIGS

-305 SGVLAGFEE
+305 S
-314 FGKSMTA
+314 
-321 EKIASVKAALA
+321 
-332 SVRECFQGFAQPV
+332 VRECFQGFAQPV
-345 AAVGDVMEWLRV
+345 EVVRDVMEWLRG
-357 AESFADEIPTI
+357 AEELLGEVPFLTGAIAAATD
-368 VSYALSAC
+368 
-376 NVIYERNAEDT
+376 VIYERGEDEG
-387 YTYDFVRKLRLLAE
+387 YTYDFVRRLKLLAE
-401 EENEELRTV
+401 EEDGTLADINSYILAGE
-410 NTYALGAE
+410 AI
-418 LFLSFAESHNAA
+418 LSFAEDYDAQA
-430 ELKGWI
+430 VKDELKQLAENGGE
-436 RDMAKEGTDLKSAL
+436 MTKLV
-450 IYAFALM
+450 IYAMALM
-457 AAQAESEGD
+457 FEASEQEGEDIEFTDDIAALA
-466 VEVTPDLV
+466 VA
-474 SMVSV
+474 
-479 LLTEVFGSLMDETW
+479 LLTEVMGSATETAW
-493 RKYVLFPE
+493 NNYVSDPE
-501 KYENRLRIVSG
+501 KYENRLRVFSG
-512 LVISFAE
+512 LVLGFAE
-519 SVNELN
+519 VLNEN
-525 AGGAQVDINVSS
+525 IAAHGGTRVDINVTSD
-537 SGPYDSEWYAEV
+537 GPYTAEWYAEV
-549 MRIREETIRNAGG
+549 VRIRRETIERAG
-562 TDGDALA
+562 TFTEGDDLSSV
-569 DKATA
+569 A
-574 VIGEYIDASYA
+574 VGIIGEYVDKCYASLLDIERAVSAGWVDDAESEEA
-585 RLDELRAAASVGYIT
+585 KLVTEMAAN
-600 DADSA
+600 
-605 EATKL
+605 
-610 AEEVQSN
+610 N
-617 PIFMVFAFFFMQK
+617 PIFMLLAMFM

>member
-1 MNISFAKKRSAFRAA
+1 MNVSFAKKRFAFRAA

-65 KWAPGL
+65 KWTPGL
-71 TDAEIIALASPG
+71 TDTEIIGLASPG

-88 ALWTEMLAEVVSAS
+88 VLWTEMLAEVVSAS

-194 ERAERIVASF
+194 ERAERIVESF
-204 GKDEASVAESVA
+204 GKDEASAAESVA

-230 TVLAFAYDTERILG
+230 TVLAFAYDTERIFG
-244 AGESGAGLSAIIGS
+244 TGESGAGLSAIIGN

-305 SGVLAGFEE
+305 S
-314 FGKSMTA
+314 
-321 EKIASVKAALA
+321 
-332 SVRECFQGFAQPV
+332 VRECFQGFAQPV
-345 AAVGDVMEWLRV
+345 EVVRDVMEWLRG
-357 AESFADEIPTI
+357 AEELLGEVPFLTGAIAAATD
-368 VSYALSAC
+368 
-376 NVIYERNAEDT
+376 VIYERGEDGG
-387 YTYDFVRKLRLLAE
+387 YTYDFVRRLKLLAE
-401 EENEELRTV
+401 EEDGTLADINSYILAGEAILSFAKDYDAQAVKDELKQLAENGGEMTSLV
-410 NTYALGAE
+410 IYAMALMFEASEQEGEDIEFTDDIAALAVALLTE
-418 LFLSFAESHNAA
+418 VMGSATETAWNNYVSDPEKYQNSLRIFSGMVLSFAEVLNENIAA
-430 ELKGWI
+430 HG
-436 RDMAKEGTDLKSAL
+436 GT
-450 IYAFALM
+450 
-457 AAQAESEGD
+457 
-466 VEVTPDLV
+466 
-474 SMVSV
+474 
-479 LLTEVFGSLMDETW
+479 
-493 RKYVLFPE
+493 R
-501 KYENRLRIVSG
+501 
-512 LVISFAE
+512 
-519 SVNELN
+519 
-525 AGGAQVDINVSS
+525 VDINVTSD
-537 SGPYDSEWYAEV
+537 GPYTAEWYAEV
-549 MRIREETIRNAGG
+549 VRIRRETIERAG
-562 TDGDALA
+562 TFTEGDALSSV
-569 DKATA
+569 A
-574 VIGEYIDASYA
+574 VGIIGEYVDKCYASLPDIERAVSAGWVEDAESEEA
-585 RLDELRAAASVGYIT
+585 KLVTEMAAN
-600 DADSA
+600 
-605 EATKL
+605 
-610 AEEVQSN
+610 N
-617 PIFMVFAFFFMQK
+617 PIFMLLAMFM

>member
-1 MNISFAKKRSAFRAA
+1 MNVSFAKKRFAFRAA

-71 TDAEIIALASPG
+71 TDAEIIGLASPG

-88 ALWTEMLAEVVSAS
+88 VLWTEMLAEVVSAS

-167 YTEVANRLNVIKDKV
+167 YTEVANRLNAIKDKV

-194 ERAERIVASF
+194 ERAERIVESF
-204 GKDEASVAESVA
+204 GKDEASAAESVA

-230 TVLAFAYDTERILG
+230 TVLAFAYDTERIFG
-244 AGESGAGLSAIIGS
+244 TGESGEGLAGLIGS

-305 SGVLAGFEE
+305 S
-314 FGKSMTA
+314 
-321 EKIASVKAALA
+321 
-332 SVRECFQGFAQPV
+332 VRECFQGFAQPV
-345 AAVGDVMEWLRV
+345 EVVRDVMEWLRG
-357 AESFADEIPTI
+357 AEELLGEVPFLTGAIAAATD
-368 VSYALSAC
+368 
-376 NVIYERNAEDT
+376 VIYERGEDGG
-387 YTYDFVRKLRLLAE
+387 YTYDFVRRLKLLAE
-401 EENEELRTV
+401 EEDGTLADINSYIIAGEMI
-410 NTYALGAE
+410 
-418 LFLSFAESHNAA
+418 LSFAEVYDAQA
-430 ELKGWI
+430 VKDELKQLAENGGE
-436 RDMAKEGTDLKSAL
+436 MTTLV
-450 IYAFALM
+450 IYAMALM
-457 AAQAESEGD
+457 FEASEQEGEDIEFTDDIAALA
-466 VEVTPDLV
+466 VA
-474 SMVSV
+474 
-479 LLTEVFGSLMDETW
+479 LLTEVMGSATETAW
-493 RKYVLFPE
+493 NNYVSDPE
-501 KYENRLRIVSG
+501 KYQNSLRIFSG
-512 LVISFAE
+512 LVLGFAE
-519 SVNELN
+519 VLNEN
-525 AGGAQVDINVSS
+525 IAAHGGTRVDINVTSD
-537 SGPYDSEWYAEV
+537 GPYTAEWYAEV
-549 MRIREETIRNAGG
+549 VRIRRETIERAGAF
-562 TDGDALA
+562 TEEDALSSV
-569 DKATA
+569 A
-574 VIGEYIDASYA
+574 VGIIGEYVDKCYASLPDIERAVSAGWVEDAESEEA
-585 RLDELRAAASVGYIT
+585 KLVTEMAAN
-600 DADSA
+600 
-605 EATKL
+605 
-610 AEEVQSN
+610 N
-617 PIFMVFAFFFMQK
+617 PIFMLLAMFM

>member
-1 MNISFAKKRSAFRAA
+1 MKAVFGTKKGADALRVLLAA
-16 VAAALVLLIVAM
+16 VLVVLLLA
-28 SAVCLSACNDD
+28 SLCALAACNKNE
-39 DGPDPAAE
+39 PDPAKE
-47 RAEAVNA
+47 RADAVTGFETN
-54 LRVNTLAALDA
+54 VLAALGEDWTPDVPRETLIRMPDCASYLEARRWVSLVAGVLSRSGLQTAKISLIADFAASEDGKRLLSDA
-65 KWAPGL
+65 ANNA
-71 TDAEIIALASPG
+71 DAVLG
-83 SYIEA
+83 F
-88 ALWTEMLAEVVSAS
+88 VSAV
-102 RLQTG
+102 G
-107 KIRTA
+107 
-112 AEFIASDEGRKL
+112 F
-124 FADAAGNL
+124 
-132 DSAMEL
+132 
-138 VDALGLTSEDVSEL
+138 TSEDVSEV
-152 GFDLLCAVVS
+152 GFALLRAVVTDVRELYVGLAEELEALKGS
-162 ETRAM
+162 VVGDGQA
-167 YTEVANRLNVIKDKV
+167 D
-182 LGAGN
+182 
-187 ENIAAAA
+187 IAAAT
-194 ERAERIVASF
+194 ERAERVVASF
-204 GKDEASVAESVA
+204 GDEDKAEESIADTVAALDEAKEGIG
-216 QTLKALGEAEEGVK
+216 TLF
-230 TVLAFAYDTERILG
+230 AFAYDAERIFG
-244 AGESGAGLSAIIGS
+244 TGESGEGLSSVLGS
-258 AAEGE
+258 AAGGS
-263 GALANVSER
+263 GALAGVSDG
-272 EMFAWLDGVLA
+272 EMLTWLDGMVNGLR
-283 GFEEFGKSMTA
+283 EFGASMTE
-294 EKIASVKAALA
+294 EKTASVKAAL
-305 SGVLAGFEE
+305 
-314 FGKSMTA
+314 K
-321 EKIASVKAALA
+321 

-376 NVIYERNAEDT
+376 DVIYERNAEDT

-401 EENEELRTV
+401 EEDEELRTV

-418 LFLSFAESHNAA
+418 LFLSFADSHDAA

-436 RDMAKEGTDLKSAL
+436 RDMAKEGTGLKSAL

-457 AAQAESEGD
+457 AAQAESDGD

-474 SMVSV
+474 SMISV

-574 VIGEYIDASYA
+574 VIGKYIDASYA

>member
-1 MNISFAKKRSAFRAA
+1 MGASFAKKRFAFCAA

-54 LRVNTLAALDA
+54 LRANTLAALDA
-65 KWAPGL
+65 KWTPGL

-167 YTEVANRLNVIKDKV
+167 YTEVANRLNAIKDKV

-194 ERAERIVASF
+194 ERAERIVESF
-204 GKDEASVAESVA
+204 GKDEASAAESVA

-244 AGESGAGLSAIIGS
+244 AGESGEGLAGLIGS

-272 EMFAWLDGVLA
+272 EMFAWLDGVL
-283 GFEEFGKSMTA
+283 GGLKDFGA
-294 EKIASVKAALA
+294 
-305 SGVLAGFEE
+305 
-314 FGKSMTA
+314 SMTA

-345 AAVGDVMEWLRV
+345 EVVRDVMEWLRG
-357 AESFADEIPTI
+357 AEELLGEVPFLTGAIAAATD
-368 VSYALSAC
+368 
-376 NVIYERNAEDT
+376 VIYERGEDGG
-387 YTYDFVRKLRLLAE
+387 YTYDFVRRLKLLAE
-401 EENEELRTV
+401 EEDGTLADINSYILAGE
-410 NTYALGAE
+410 AI
-418 LFLSFAESHNAA
+418 LSFAKVYDAQA
-430 ELKGWI
+430 VKDELKQLAENGGE
-436 RDMAKEGTDLKSAL
+436 MTSLV
-450 IYAFALM
+450 IYAMALM
-457 AAQAESEGD
+457 FEASEQEGEDIEFTDDIAALA
-466 VEVTPDLV
+466 VA
-474 SMVSV
+474 
-479 LLTEVFGSLMDETW
+479 LLTEVMGSATETAW
-493 RKYVLFPE
+493 NNYVSDPE
-501 KYENRLRIVSG
+501 KYQNSLRIFSG
-512 LVISFAE
+512 LVLGFAE
-519 SVNELN
+519 VLNEN
-525 AGGAQVDINVSS
+525 IAAHGGTRVDINVTSD
-537 SGPYDSEWYAEV
+537 GPYTAEWYAEV
-549 MRIREETIRNAGG
+549 VRIRRETIERAGAF
-562 TDGDALA
+562 TEGDALSSV
-569 DKATA
+569 A
-574 VIGEYIDASYA
+574 VGIIGEYVDKCYASLPDIERAVSAGWVEDAESEEA
-585 RLDELRAAASVGYIT
+585 KLVTEMAAN
-600 DADSA
+600 
-605 EATKL
+605 
-610 AEEVQSN
+610 N
-617 PIFMVFAFFFMQK
+617 PIFMLLAMFM

>member
-1 MNISFAKKRSAFRAA
+1 MNVSFAKKRFAFRAA

-39 DGPDPAAE
+39 DGPDPAVE

-65 KWAPGL
+65 KWTPGL
-71 TDAEIIALASPG
+71 TDTEIIGLASPG

-88 ALWTEMLAEVVSAS
+88 VLWTEMLAEVVSAS

-112 AEFIASDEGRKL
+112 AEFIASDEGKKL

-167 YTEVANRLNVIKDKV
+167 YTEVANRLNAIKDKV

-204 GKDEASVAESVA
+204 GKDEASAAESVA

-230 TVLAFAYDTERILG
+230 TVLAFAYDTERIFG
-244 AGESGAGLSAIIGS
+244 TGESGAGLSAIIGS

-305 SGVLAGFEE
+305 S
-314 FGKSMTA
+314 
-321 EKIASVKAALA
+321 
-332 SVRECFQGFAQPV
+332 VRECFQGFAQPV
-345 AAVGDVMEWLRV
+345 EVVRDVMEWLRG
-357 AESFADEIPTI
+357 AEELLGEVPFLTGAIAAATD
-368 VSYALSAC
+368 
-376 NVIYERNAEDT
+376 VIYERGEDEG
-387 YTYDFVRKLRLLAE
+387 YTYDFVRRLKLLAE
-401 EENEELRTV
+401 EEDGTLADINSYILAGE
-410 NTYALGAE
+410 AI
-418 LFLSFAESHNAA
+418 LSFAKDYDAQAVKDELQRLA
-430 ELKGWI
+430 ENGGEMTSLV
-436 RDMAKEGTDLKSAL
+436 
-450 IYAFALM
+450 IYAMALM
-457 AAQAESEGD
+457 FEASEQEGEDIEFTDDIAALA
-466 VEVTPDLV
+466 VA
-474 SMVSV
+474 
-479 LLTEVFGSLMDETW
+479 LLTEVMGSATETAW
-493 RKYVLFPE
+493 NNYVSDPE
-501 KYENRLRIVSG
+501 KYQNSLRIFSG
-512 LVISFAE
+512 MVLGFAE
-519 SVNELN
+519 VLNEN
-525 AGGAQVDINVSS
+525 IAAHGGTRVDINVTSD
-537 SGPYDSEWYAEV
+537 GPYTAEWYAEV
-549 MRIREETIRNAGG
+549 VRIRRETIERAGAF
-562 TDGDALA
+562 TEGDALSSV
-569 DKATA
+569 A
-574 VIGEYIDASYA
+574 VGIIGEYVDKCYASLPDIERAVSAGWVEDAESEEA
-585 RLDELRAAASVGYIT
+585 KLVTEMAAN
-600 DADSA
+600 
-605 EATKL
+605 
-610 AEEVQSN
+610 N
-617 PIFMVFAFFFMQK
+617 PIFMLLAMFM

>member
-1 MNISFAKKRSAFRAA
+1 MGASFAKKRFAFCAA

-54 LRVNTLAALDA
+54 LRANTLAALDA
-65 KWAPGL
+65 KWTPGL

-88 ALWTEMLAEVVSAS
+88 VLCTEMLAEVVSAS

-167 YTEVANRLNVIKDKV
+167 YTEVANRLNAIKDKV

-194 ERAERIVASF
+194 ERAERIVESF
-204 GKDEASVAESVA
+204 GKDEASAAESVA

-244 AGESGAGLSAIIGS
+244 AGESGEGLAGLIGS

-272 EMFAWLDGVLA
+272 EMFAWLDGVL
-283 GFEEFGKSMTA
+283 GGLKDFGA
-294 EKIASVKAALA
+294 
-305 SGVLAGFEE
+305 
-314 FGKSMTA
+314 SMTA

-345 AAVGDVMEWLRV
+345 EVVRDVMEWLRG
-357 AESFADEIPTI
+357 AEELLGEVPFLTGAIAAATD
-368 VSYALSAC
+368 
-376 NVIYERNAEDT
+376 VIYERGEDGG
-387 YTYDFVRKLRLLAE
+387 YTYDFVRRLKLLAE
-401 EENEELRTV
+401 EEDGTLADINSYILAGE
-410 NTYALGAE
+410 AI
-418 LFLSFAESHNAA
+418 LSFAKVYDAQA
-430 ELKGWI
+430 VKDELKQLAENGGE
-436 RDMAKEGTDLKSAL
+436 MTSLV
-450 IYAFALM
+450 IYAMALM
-457 AAQAESEGD
+457 FEASEQEGEDIEFTDDIAALA
-466 VEVTPDLV
+466 VA
-474 SMVSV
+474 
-479 LLTEVFGSLMDETW
+479 LLTEVMGSATETAW
-493 RKYVLFPE
+493 NNYVSDPE
-501 KYENRLRIVSG
+501 KYQNSLRIFSG
-512 LVISFAE
+512 LVLGFAE
-519 SVNELN
+519 VLNEN
-525 AGGAQVDINVSS
+525 IAAHGGTRVDINVTSD
-537 SGPYDSEWYAEV
+537 GPYTAEWYAEV
-549 MRIREETIRNAGG
+549 VRIRRETIERAGAF
-562 TDGDALA
+562 TEGDDLSSV
-569 DKATA
+569 A
-574 VIGEYIDASYA
+574 VGIIGEYVDKCYASLPDIERAVSAGWVEDAESEEA
-585 RLDELRAAASVGYIT
+585 KLVTEMAAN
-600 DADSA
+600 
-605 EATKL
+605 
-610 AEEVQSN
+610 N
-617 PIFMVFAFFFMQK
+617 PIFMLLAMFM

>member
-1 MNISFAKKRSAFRAA
+1 MRASFAKKRFAFRAA

-88 ALWTEMLAEVVSAS
+88 TLWTEMLAEVVSAS

-167 YTEVANRLNVIKDKV
+167 YTEVANRLNAIKDKV

-194 ERAERIVASF
+194 ERAERIVESF
-204 GKDEASVAESVA
+204 GKDEASAAESVA
-216 QTLKALGEAEEGVK
+216 QTLEALGEAEEGVK
-230 TVLAFAYDTERILG
+230 TVLAFAYDTERIFG
-244 AGESGAGLSAIIGS
+244 TGESGDGLAGLIGS

-305 SGVLAGFEE
+305 S
-314 FGKSMTA
+314 
-321 EKIASVKAALA
+321 
-332 SVRECFQGFAQPV
+332 VRECFQGFAQPV
-345 AAVGDVMEWLRV
+345 EVVRDAMEWLRG
-357 AESFADEIPTI
+357 AEELLGEVPFLTGAIAAATD
-368 VSYALSAC
+368 
-376 NVIYERNAEDT
+376 VIYERGEDGG
-387 YTYDFVRKLRLLAE
+387 YTYDFVRRLKLLAGE
-401 EENEELRTV
+401 EDGTLADINSYIIAGEMI
-410 NTYALGAE
+410 
-418 LFLSFAESHNAA
+418 LSFAEDYDAQA
-430 ELKGWI
+430 VKDELKQLAENGGE
-436 RDMAKEGTDLKSAL
+436 MTTLV
-450 IYAFALM
+450 IYAMALM
-457 AAQAESEGD
+457 FEASEQEGEDIEFTDDIAALA
-466 VEVTPDLV
+466 VA
-474 SMVSV
+474 
-479 LLTEVFGSLMDETW
+479 LLTEVMGSATETAW
-493 RKYVLFPE
+493 NNYVSDPE
-501 KYENRLRIVSG
+501 KYQNRLRIFSG
-512 LVISFAE
+512 LVLGFAE
-519 SVNELN
+519 VLNEN
-525 AGGAQVDINVSS
+525 IAAHGGTRVDINVTSD
-537 SGPYDSEWYAEV
+537 GPYTAEWYAEV
-549 MRIREETIRNAGG
+549 VRIRRETIERAG
-562 TDGDALA
+562 TFTEGDALSSV
-569 DKATA
+569 A
-574 VIGEYIDASYA
+574 VGIIGEYVDKCYASLPDIERAVSAGWVEDAESEEA
-585 RLDELRAAASVGYIT
+585 KLVTEMAAN
-600 DADSA
+600 
-605 EATKL
+605 
-610 AEEVQSN
+610 N
-617 PIFMVFAFFFMQK
+617 PIFMLLAMFM